1 MSFSVNS
8 ERTAAVFDA
17 ALGRL
22 AAIGV
27 GQERDPQRLDVSR
40 LPPPEV
46 LARLL
51 TEIASVWRLQRGEPA
66 RRATATEIDS
76 PEALVSFAA
85 VNDIDV
91 VFENRTANSLNSQD
105 LPAVVLTEDGRGR
118 MLIGRQ
124 GRIFTALHAGRSYS
138 FDKDAL
144 AQEEAGT
151 IFLVRPRGTV
161 PSDNLAELAA
171 GTASM
176 DNVDPVS
183 GILSFMTTRH
193 RRMLVQL
200 LVAAAFSNLMLL
212 ALPIYSGLIFDRV
225 IPHSAFDTLW
235 AISIG
240 VAFPHGW

>member
-8 ERTAAVFDA
+8 QRPAEIFDA

-66 RRATATEIDS
+66 RRAVATEIDS

-85 VNDIDV
+85 TNDIDV

-124 GRIFTALHAGRSYS
+124 GRVFTALHAGRSYS
-138 FDKDAL
+138 IDKDAL

-161 PSDNLAELAA
+161 PSDNLADLAA
-171 GTASM
+171 GAASM
-176 DNVDPVS
+176 NHVDPVR

-193 RRMLVQL
+193 RRMLLQL

-240 VAFPHGW
+240 VMLA